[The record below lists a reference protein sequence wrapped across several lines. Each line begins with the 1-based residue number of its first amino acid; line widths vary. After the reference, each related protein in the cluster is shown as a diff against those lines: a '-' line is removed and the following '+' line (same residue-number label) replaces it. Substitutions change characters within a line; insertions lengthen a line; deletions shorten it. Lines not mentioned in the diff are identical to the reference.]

1 MQDSG
6 SRRRGLGGHR
16 SPGVQA
22 RRLLEVQSGQVDTLP
37 RTAAKD
43 PQLRDLR
50 RDIELAESGLNEVL
64 QRMDL
69 GIAGDRRMAQTVG
82 SVRTLLSALDRNDEQ
97 TSGRM
102 LNELPELI
110 EATKIDADI
119 KREVIKWMGVR
130 LDLGAEDSR
139 VQHRL
144 QLTVPL
150 EEAARQFMLLANQIE
165 LKVDR
170 LVARQALS
178 KDDANKFLKAISDD
192 FIQVAGFERL
202 PGVRA
207 DGD

>member
-1 MQDSG
+1 MADSKSVAAWLSTRGWTFTEMTKAQKTEMRSTLSICGYATSG
-6 SRRRGLGGHR
+6 SGRRKPCAKSPTPNGRCKTPGHGGAALKGIAHPGYKHGNSSR
-16 SPGVQA
+16 YSPTKW
-22 RRLLEVQSGQVDTLP
+22 LHSLE
-37 RTAAKD
+37 RAAKD

-82 SVRTLLSALDRNDEQ
+82 SVRTLLSALGRNDER

-130 LDLGAEDSR
+130 PVGSEFTPHA
-139 VQHRL
+139 
-144 QLTVPL
+144 TW
-150 EEAARQFMLLANQIE
+150 
-165 LKVDR
+165 
-170 LVARQALS
+170 
-178 KDDANKFLKAISDD
+178 
-192 FIQVAGFERL
+192 
-202 PGVRA
+202 
-207 DGD
+207 